1 MILVFKTVNLFQ
13 ALTGLRVRVYG
24 LGFMGYGI
32 SVPLKSD
39 NIRIEVSYVNKNKKK
54 KQKCEESS
62 GPCKK
67 QRSKDNSPSLGK
79 GWP

>member
-1 MILVFKTVNLFQ
+1 MELFKVNILLKKRRKDTFFW
-13 ALTGLRVRVYG
+13 VRVYG

-54 KQKCEESS
+54 KQKTEIVCEREY
-62 GPCKK
+62 PYF
-67 QRSKDNSPSLGK
+67 L
-79 GWP
+79 

>member
-1 MILVFKTVNLFQ
+1 
-13 ALTGLRVRVYG
+13 
-24 LGFMGYGI
+24 MGYGI

-62 GPCKK
+62 GHSGQLRP
-67 QRSKDNSPSLGK
+67 KDNSPSLGK